1 MQVQFL
7 PPYHFLIGIKC
18 RVEFLAQ
25 KIKHM
30 KLPDPEQFKFKSCT
44 IGGDDCWLI
53 VPQSMG
59 TVWNDENS
67 RFRSCIVRKSDNKVV
82 SQLFKKFVDLG
93 VTPEFQPWGETDNF
107 KRFTA
112 VEKKDGSL
120 LGFSVHNGELIHR
133 TRGLPN
139 AETLPNGHEIPFLIN
154 KYPKLVEWVKSNPD
168 VTVLCEWQTKNNIIV
183 CDEVCEPTLTL
194 IGVITNDTAQY
205 YKQKK
210 LDLIAQEI
218 FLPRPLTHFY
228 NHIIDA
234 ANDVFLWEH
243 SEGIV
248 VYSEDGQTLKRLK
261 SDWYKRLHKI
271 CTGNRNVSSVLDI
284 FFSGGK
290 PDNYQ
295 DFHNFIKTTT
305 HQVVA
310 DKCDDQIRLI
320 IPAYNEAL
328 AKIKKVKD
336 FIGTIENGF
345 SRKEQA
351 LQIQKHWKD
360 WRAAWAF
367 LALNKQELNDKIL
380 RKAIESEL
388 LSVESNSV

>member
-1 MQVQFL
+1 
-7 PPYHFLIGIKC
+7 
-18 RVEFLAQ
+18 
-25 KIKHM
+25 
-30 KLPDPEQFKFKSCT
+30 
-44 IGGDDCWLI
+44 
-53 VPQSMG
+53 
-59 TVWNDENS
+59 
-67 RFRSCIVRKSDNKVV
+67 
-82 SQLFKKFVDLG
+82 
-93 VTPEFQPWGETDNF
+93 
-107 KRFTA
+107 
-112 VEKKDGSL
+112 
-120 LGFSVHNGELIHR
+120 
-133 TRGLPN
+133 
-139 AETLPNGHEIPFLIN
+139 
-154 KYPKLVEWVKSNPD
+154 
-168 VTVLCEWQTKNNIIV
+168 
-183 CDEVCEPTLTL
+183 
-194 IGVITNDTAQY
+194 
-205 YKQKK
+205 
-210 LDLIAQEI
+210 
-218 FLPRPLTHFY
+218 
-228 NHIIDA
+228 
-234 ANDVFLWEH
+234 
-243 SEGIV
+243 
-248 VYSEDGQTLKRLK
+248 LK